1 MKRIILFTLINSIK
15 KENMLFFLSIF
26 SKKILSLYLYLKA
39 VLEEKGKILQNPTI
53 LLNHIHRY
61 NPKTTKK

>member
-1 MKRIILFTLINSIK
+1 
-15 KENMLFFLSIF
+15 MLFFLSIF
-26 SKKILSLYLYLKA
+26 SKKILSLHLYLKA